1 MAPCPICHAWIH
13 IELAVR
19 VTRVRASRSPTFS
32 TPMTPGPASVGSGRD
47 AASLAAD
54 EQEDDEQEEDERDA
68 VYDVQEDVGPHG
80 PVGGIW
86 APPHSGQ

>member
-1 MAPCPICHAWIH
+1 MASA
-13 IELAVR
+13 
-19 VTRVRASRSPTFS
+19 
-32 TPMTPGPASVGSGRD
+32 GSGRD
-47 AASLAAD
+47 AVSLVAD

-68 VYDVQEDVGPHG
+68 VYDVQEDAGPHG